1 MKILKMRLENFQGV
15 KELEIDPQGESS
27 AIYGDN
33 LCRGCYVDALR
44 LVGAVRTDR
53 CTSGHVWSILG
64 VCAEIRKGKHQGRHC
79 VRHEHKAGRN

>member
-33 LCRGCYVDALR
+33 G
-44 LVGAVRTDR
+44 T
-53 CTSGHVWSILG
+53 
-64 VCAEIRKGKHQGRHC
+64 GKSTVYNAFTWLMYGKPSTTER
-79 VRHEHKAGRN
+79 KAGKAHTEEAGKRASDAGCDN

>member
-33 LCRGCYVDALR
+33 G
-44 LVGAVRTDR
+44 T
-53 CTSGHVWSILG
+53 
-64 VCAEIRKGKHQGRHC
+64 GKSTLIKMITPLPG
-79 VRHEHKAGRN
+79 

>member
-33 LCRGCYVDALR
+33 G
-44 LVGAVRTDR
+44 T
-53 CTSGHVWSILG
+53 
-64 VCAEIRKGKHQGRHC
+64 GKTTVYNAFTWLMYGKPSTT
-79 VRHEHKAGRN
+79 E